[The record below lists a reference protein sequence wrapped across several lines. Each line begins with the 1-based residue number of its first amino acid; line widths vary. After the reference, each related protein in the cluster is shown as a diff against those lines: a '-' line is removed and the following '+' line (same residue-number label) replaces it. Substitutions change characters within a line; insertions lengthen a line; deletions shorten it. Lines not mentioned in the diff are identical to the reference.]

1 MKYKTIHA
9 NKILNKITKKDDLFK
24 GEYTIDPYKNC
35 EFACKYCDSS
45 FDDTIFV
52 KTNTVDILEK
62 ELKNNKAGRIIIG
75 SVHDAYQE
83 IEKKYKITQE
93 ILKIIKKYGYT
104 AHILTKSDLVLR
116 DIALIKN
123 IKDSIVTISV
133 ISLDKKI
140 YNLFENNLPSPKKR
154 FEIIKKLRK
163 NSIFSGIAIMPV
175 LPYLVEEELERL
187 IKKSKEYNSNYVLF
201 KHLELKGDQK
211 QIFLKIIKD
220 FFPGI
225 YKDYKSLY
233 ESSFMP
239 NEKYILNL
247 NEKVSRI
254 FKQVNISNEIKI

>member
-1 MKYKTIHA
+1 MEYKQI
-9 NKILNKITKKDDLFK
+9 KVDSVLKKITKKDVLFN
-24 GEYTIDPYKNC
+24 GDYIVDPYQNC
-35 EFACKYCDSS
+35 EFGCLYCDSS
-45 FDDTIFV
+45 FDTTIYV
-52 KTNTVDILEK
+52 KVNSDEIIEDELRKQEK
-62 ELKNNKAGRIIIG
+62 GRVIIG
-75 SVHDAYQE
+75 SVHDPYQE

-116 DIALIKN
+116 DMNLIKN

-233 ESSFMP
+233 ESSFIP